1 MPQTN
6 SQHFIPPLNFGL
18 VEEELYRSGK
28 NAVKGRMGILLT
40 ECGVV
45 ILRPISAFPG
55 QPTILNFPFLERLNL
70 RTIVFLA
77 PEEPSQRLLD
87 FIDDQDIALHH
98 LGVSSLSSTNA
109 WDPISE
115 EIVLEAAELILNSN
129 NYPLMIMCNLG
140 RHRTGSKKEVD
151 IMMQ

>member
-1 MPQTN
+1 M
-6 SQHFIPPLNFGL
+6 
-18 VEEELYRSGK
+18 
-28 NAVKGRMGILLT
+28 
-40 ECGVV
+40 
-45 ILRPISAFPG
+45 
-55 QPTILNFPFLERLNL
+55 
-70 RTIVFLA
+70 FLA

-140 RHRTGSKKEVD
+140 RHRTGSKKGVD
-151 IMMQ
+151 IMIQIFFISPTHHPFLQPLLAAFVNYRNGT

>member
-1 MPQTN
+1 MN
-6 SQHFIPPLNFGL
+6 EDMCKYCVGSSL
-18 VEEELYRSGK
+18 RS
-28 NAVKGRMGILLT
+28 LQ
-40 ECGVV
+40 
-45 ILRPISAFPG
+45 ISTGAG
-55 QPTILNFPFLERLNL
+55 QPSILNFPFLERLNL

-87 FIDDQDIALHH
+87 FIDDQDISLHH
-98 LGVSSLSSTNA
+98 LGVSSLSTNA

-140 RHRTGSKKEVD
+140 RHRTGSKDFNGGGGGTK
-151 IMMQ
+151 